1 MRAVVLGLWLL
12 LAAPLHAA
20 EGLWVE
26 VTGYGF
32 LAGTDPDSAR
42 RRALADA
49 LLSAALAGGAEVRGH
64 TAVDRS
70 VITSDLLIVRP
81 VGRVLQHQVLGIQ
94 QSGDQVAVT
103 IRAMVGVES
112 GRQCDSRRH
121 LVVAAYAPDIHVS
134 PYAPAW
140 AEPMATDIVAALL
153 DALSRHPAVEH
164 VRTTQRALPGMT
176 PRREAVDYA
185 TLIRGSVRLEAGD
198 HAFVPGVRLDVEG
211 DGQAKSL
218 VLTLD
223 LNFVGGQGEVMQRRI
238 ERRVTLPGPTPFG
251 RAGALVTPK
260 RDAMVAKLTK
270 GLAGEFGAML
280 DGETCK
286 PVVALLAAD
295 KGRITAPFGSR
306 QGLSRGSIA
315 FTVDR
320 NDTTELL
327 EVVTLSRTSVE
338 LRPLD
343 PQRTVDSFRGRPVRF
358 VETGM

>member
-1 MRAVVLGLWLL
+1 MRALVLSLL
-12 LAAPLHAA
+12 LLFATPLHAA
-20 EGLWVE
+20 EALWVE

-32 LAGTDPDSAR
+32 MAGTDPDTAR

-49 LLSAALAGGAEVRGH
+49 LLTAALAGGAEVRGH

-70 VITSDLLIVRP
+70 VVTADLLIVRP

-103 IRAMVGVES
+103 IRAKIGVES

-121 LVVAAYAPDIHVS
+121 LVVTAYAPDIHVS

-153 DALSRHPAVEH
+153 DALGRHPAVEH

-176 PRREAVDYA
+176 SGREALDYA
-185 TLIRGSVRLEAGD
+185 TLTRGSVRLEAGD

-211 DGQAKSL
+211 DGQTKQL

-223 LNFVGGQGEVMQRRI
+223 LNFIGGQGEVMQRRI
-238 ERRVTLPGPTPFG
+238 ERRVALPGPNPLG
-251 RAGALVTPK
+251 RVGALVAPK

-270 GLAGEFGAML
+270 GLAGEFAAML

-286 PVVALLAAD
+286 PIVAMLATS

-320 NDTTELL
+320 NETTELL
-327 EVVTLSRTSVE
+327 EVINLSRTSVE

-343 PQRTVDSFRGRPVRF
+343 PQRAAASFDGRPVRF

>member
-1 MRAVVLGLWLL
+1 MRAFVLGLLLL
-12 LAAPLHAA
+12 LATPLHAA

-49 LLSAALAGGAEVRGH
+49 LLAAALAGGAEVRGH
-64 TAVDRS
+64 TAVDKS
-70 VITSDLLIVRP
+70 VVTADLLIVRP
-81 VGRVLQHQVLGIQ
+81 VGRVLRHQVLGIQ

-103 IRAMVGVES
+103 IRAMVGVDS

-121 LVVAAYAPDIHVS
+121 LVVTAYAPDIHVS

-140 AEPMATDIVAALL
+140 AEPMATDIVAAML
-153 DALSRHPAVEH
+153 DALGRHPAVEH
-164 VRTTQRALPGMT
+164 IRTTQRALPGMT
-176 PRREAVDYA
+176 PGREAVDYA
-185 TLIRGSVRLEAGD
+185 TLTRGSVRLAAGD

-211 DGQAKSL
+211 DGQSKSL

-223 LNFVGGQGEVMQRRI
+223 LNFIGGQGEVMQRRI
-238 ERRVTLPGPTPFG
+238 ERRVTLPGPNPLG
-251 RAGALVTPK
+251 RVGALVAPK
-260 RDAMVAKLTK
+260 RATMVAKLTK
-270 GLAGEFGAML
+270 GLADEFAAML

-286 PVVALLAAD
+286 PVVAMLAAAGG
-295 KGRITAPFGSR
+295 KITAPFGSR

-320 NDTTELL
+320 SNTAEML
-327 EVVTLSRTSVE
+327 EVVSLSHTSVE

-343 PQRTVDSFRGRPVRF
+343 PQRPAASFDGRPVRF
-358 VETGM
+358 LETGM